1 MHQSFKSQSAS
12 NQRLRGLD
20 ALRGLAALSVV
31 LYHFTTVFD
40 SHHGP
45 YAPRPLFS
53 FPNGHFGVEL
63 FFCISGFVILG
74 TIERTGSLKRFAVAR
89 FARLYPA
96 YFVCALITLAV
107 IRFAPFSFPVWNTRT
122 LAVGATMLSSFAG
135 AQLIDPSYW
144 TLSYEVLF
152 YVGAALV
159 WSLLPSPKRL
169 EIPCLVW
176 LACSFVGHLV
186 PWFGLHH
193 RLTVLLNI
201 EYANLFVLGM
211 MLYYISQN
219 SLTRLT
225 MPVLAAASLMTLFP
239 PQYNG
244 AHLPQTAYV
253 AMIACFGVAIWG
265 VTRTSG
271 RFLNVQPLVFL
282 GEISY
287 SLYLIHQVAGYA
299 MIRSLL
305 RAGVSTNMAILVTI
319 AFMIGVAFALRT
331 SVEKPAERFIKNL
344 ARPKL
349 KKSETHASRP
359 AHLGMGA

>member
-1 MHQSFKSQSAS
+1 MQQSAKKQSS

-31 LYHFTTVFD
+31 LYHFTTIYD
-40 SHHGP
+40 SHFGP
-45 YAPRPLFS
+45 YSPRPFLI

-74 TIERTGSLKRFAVAR
+74 TIERTASLKRFAVAR
-89 FARLYPA
+89 FARIYPA
-96 YFVCALITLAV
+96 FFVCAFMTLAV
-107 IRFAPFSFPVWNTRT
+107 IHFAPFHLVTLNVRT
-122 LAVGATMLSSFAG
+122 LMANATMLSSFAG
-135 AQLIDPSYW
+135 APLIDPSYW
-144 TLSYEVLF
+144 TLTYEVLF
-152 YVGAALV
+152 YAGAALI
-159 WSLLPSPKRL
+159 WSILPAPKRL

-176 LACSFVGHLV
+176 LACSLVGHLS
-186 PWFGLHH
+186 PWVLLHT

-211 MLYYISQN
+211 MLHYISQN
-219 SLTRLT
+219 SRTRLT
-225 MPVLAAASLMTLFP
+225 LPVLAAASLMTLFP

-244 AHLPQTAYV
+244 AHLSQTAYV
-253 AMIACFGVAIWG
+253 AMIASFCLAIWR
-265 VTRTSG
+265 VTQTSG

-299 MIRSLL
+299 MIRALL
-305 RAGVSTNMAILVTI
+305 RHGVPSSSAILLTVF
-319 AFMIGVAFALRT
+319 FMIGVAFALRT
-331 SVEKPAERFIKNL
+331 FVEKPAERFIKNL

-349 KKSETHASRP
+349 KKAETPAPLP
-359 AHLGMGA
+359 AHLEMGA